1 MKGTWQLTNPSTT
14 QAKNQGYESAH
25 PKIHRIYKLLKH
37 VKGTNLEIQKSR
49 ISMTQENRISKKIPS
64 ESPLAVVY
72 QKPEASSPT
81 NDSKMLETK
90 NE

>member
-1 MKGTWQLTNPSTT
+1 
-14 QAKNQGYESAH
+14 
-25 PKIHRIYKLLKH
+25 
-37 VKGTNLEIQKSR
+37 
-49 ISMTQENRISKKIPS
+49 MTQENRISKKIPS

-90 NE
+90 NEWMGCERTGRDMGPNAWCAIHKESIKVRKTVG